1 MQQVSN
7 PVEDGNCGFRC
18 IAHAIYGDENVRFR
32 VKQEMKDWY
41 ESKYDQIYK
50 GRVDTDSVSRTLDKF
65 DECPSVDS
73 WFDSVDCPQ
82 IDADLYNRAIAV
94 YSETAGNTLFLPF
107 RSEIPESSKPIM
119 LYLSQTQ
126 TKHWYLISYQPKIRK
141 IVWPSISPLY
151 EPVRIKLSLEDR
163 SIMYK

>member
-1 MQQVSN
+1 MQLVLN
-7 PVEDGNCGFRC
+7 PVGDGNCGFRC
-18 IAHAIYGDENVRFR
+18 IAHAIYGDENVKFR

-41 ESKYDQIYK
+41 EIKYDQIYK
-50 GRVDTDSVSRTLDKF
+50 GRVDADSVSRTLNNF
-65 DECPSVDS
+65 DECLSVDS

-82 IDADLYNRAIAV
+82 IAADLYNRAIAV

-107 RSEIPESSKPIM
+107 RSEIPESNKPIV

-126 TKHWYLISYQPKIRK
+126 TKHWYLISYQLKIRK
-141 IVWPSISPLY
+141 IVWPSISSLY
-151 EPVRIKLSLEDR
+151 KPVRIKLGLEYR